1 MQPEEILNALKK
13 AEEAKDFCHEIIGKI
28 YEAETTEKCDHREY
42 INSREELKE
51 ITIEENGDV
60 KLKYESAY
68 SSYESDEV
76 DYEQNYNTIPK
87 KYFGIKDKE
96 LRKLIEE
103 EAQKKRD
110 KEIKQNLIEKENKKR
125 KEEKEELKQYE
136 KLKAKYDKKTEGSL
150 KTLMSKFSN
159 RS

>member
-1 MQPEEILNALKK
+1 MQPEEIHNALTR
-13 AEEAKDFCHEIIGKI
+13 AEEAKDFCHKIIEKI

-42 INSREELKE
+42 TNDREKLKD
-51 ITIEENGDV
+51 ITIEGNGDV
-60 KLKYESAY
+60 KLEYESVY

-87 KYFGIKDKE
+87 KYFGIEDKE
-96 LRKLIEE
+96 LHKLIKK
-103 EAQKKRD
+103 EAQKKRAN
-110 KEIKQNLIEKENKKR
+110 EIKQNLIEKENKKR

-150 KTLMSKFSN
+150 KTLMSKFSD